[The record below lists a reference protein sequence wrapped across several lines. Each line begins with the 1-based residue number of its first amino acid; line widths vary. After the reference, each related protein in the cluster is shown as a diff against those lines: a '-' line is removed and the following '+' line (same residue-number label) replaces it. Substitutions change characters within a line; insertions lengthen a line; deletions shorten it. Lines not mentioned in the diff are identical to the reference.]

1 MGVIRLRY
9 PYKPSGRMDALKS
22 AGRAMMRSPSLGRHS
37 RHRKVPDTWTDSR
50 DALLEG
56 VIFHLKYL
64 GMTLVE
70 EPKGEDM
77 AATAIRR
84 IVIMARASA
93 KRLQKVILTVTPHS
107 ITIQDASTAQQIEC
121 VSMYRISYCTTDKVQ
136 NKVFAYVAQNQSN
149 GALECHAFLSPK
161 KKLAQT
167 VTMTVAQAFTVAL
180 DLWQSSKEGR
190 LESSPGSH
198 NVAISP
204 SLDALEPRPDDH
216 NATAMDGPH
225 VPEKGAPHKGGK
237 DQEDNDDFEDFSRT
251 MTPNTSR
258 LCKGYLTKKES
269 DGGLRQMTWPPQS
282 PDLNPIEMVWG
293 ELDRRVKAKGPTSA
307 KHLWELLQDCWKQ
320 MWEMLFMNYF
330 VRQIS
335 DLRA

>member
-237 DQEDNDDFEDFSRT
+237 DQEDNDDFEDFSSCFMEDAADPTDMQR
-251 MTPNTSR
+251 SA
-258 LCKGYLTKKES
+258 C
-269 DGGLRQMTWPPQS
+269 GGW
-282 PDLNPIEMVWG
+282 DLQW
-293 ELDRRVKAKGPTSA
+293 
-307 KHLWELLQDCWKQ
+307 Q
-320 MWEMLFMNYF
+320 
-330 VRQIS
+330 
-335 DLRA
+335 